1 MTTNICKYWEGIQSK
16 RLQRYNFNLCPQNP
30 KLERKGPFFAFP
42 RFSLRDQSHKMDL
55 PFGELQEE
63 KNCDFG
69 DQKCEK
75 GEDIWSPTTNWVDK
89 FN

>member
-1 MTTNICKYWEGIQSK
+1 MSAKSK
-16 RLQRYNFNLCPQNP
+16 I
-30 KLERKGPFFAFP
+30 RKKRPFFASL
-42 RFSLRDQSHKMDL
+42 RFSLGDQSHKMDL
-55 PFGELQEE
+55 PFGELQEG
-63 KNCDFG
+63 KNCDCG